1 MRNSQNNNPV
11 TGAVVSVTNDDGVV
25 AKNVT
30 VNAEGIAVIRVKN
43 NGLYKVHIEA
53 EGFVSSDI
61 EMEVKCTLAGPCPNK
76 KLVTLSPTL
85 EAGETRIMMN
95 WETNTPSDVDLHI
108 IAVKNSD
115 QSTCRTYFKKKNSC
129 EDFSLDLD
137 NTRGGQ
143 NGAETITLQDNPIN
157 KDYVYLI
164 GIEDY

>member
-11 TGAVVSVTNDDGVV
+11 TGAVVSVTNEDGVV

-30 VNAEGIAVIRVKN
+30 VNAEGIAVIPVKK
-43 NGLYKVHIEA
+43 NGLYKVHVEA

-108 IAVKNSD
+108 IAVKSSD
-115 QSTCRTYFKKKNSC
+115 QSTCRTYFKKK
-129 EDFSLDLD
+129 
-137 NTRGGQ
+137 
-143 NGAETITLQDNPIN
+143 
-157 KDYVYLI
+157 V
-164 GIEDY
+164 